1 MKRILIIVCLLFTAN
16 SWADDE
22 EFPIELTCELGN
34 LILYYNITDNPETT
48 WWQNH
53 SSNRSTPTMLSL
65 LDYTINKDKN
75 LTHPQINRNYL
86 VANKRNYKK
95 EKNHE
100 ITDEH
105 FYFYT
110 RDTTTNRIG
119 REKFFSY
126 INRKTGKVTLF
137 TMVSIEITYTYNGH
151 CTKGFKNYEKNVF

>member
-22 EFPIELTCELGN
+22 EFPIELTCELGH

-53 SSNRSTPTMLSL
+53 SSNRNTPFKEL

-75 LTHPQINRNYL
+75 LADPKIKI
-86 VANKRNYKK
+86 KRRFPY
-95 EKNHE
+95 HE

-105 FYFYT
+105 FFFFT
-110 RDTTTNRIG
+110 RDMSTNRIG
-119 REKFFSY
+119 RERFFSY